1 MQITNKTNNFSKEEC
16 SNSKNILIYTGFSDI
31 EWNYSYMLNNA
42 LGGSEKAVA
51 YLSTC
56 FPKEYTI
63 YISGHVKDE
72 IINDNIHYIHLNK
85 LTNLINDMPFHS
97 VIVSRYISFY
107 EMFPKCSFHQSYIW
121 AHDTML
127 LPYGCSLTDTQ
138 ILNKWDNYINGCI
151 CLTEWHKDLFI
162 EKYPILKNK
171 TNLINNGLDI
181 NSFKNISYSNCKI
194 KNKFI
199 YSSRPER
206 GLNILLKL
214 WPQIL
219 DKLPDATLTIST
231 YGNFPSNSE
240 ETNLKTIIDNTESIN
255 YVGKLNVA
263 QLYDEMSTAEYWL
276 YPTHWP
282 ETSCITALEMLM
294 SEVVCV
300 YYPVAGLTNTMD
312 KYGLP
317 ISSGKEIETIV
328 SLSEEQ
334 KDNLRKN
341 GRMYAETC
349 SWENRTVHW
358 TNLLSL

>member
-1 MQITNKTNNFSKEEC
+1 
-16 SNSKNILIYTGFSDI
+16 
-31 EWNYSYMLNNA
+31 
-42 LGGSEKAVA
+42 
-51 YLSTC
+51 
-56 FPKEYTI
+56 
-63 YISGHVKDE
+63 
-72 IINDNIHYIHLNK
+72 
-85 LTNLINDMPFHS
+85 
-97 VIVSRYISFY
+97 
-107 EMFPKCSFHQSYIW
+107 MFPKCSFHQSYIW